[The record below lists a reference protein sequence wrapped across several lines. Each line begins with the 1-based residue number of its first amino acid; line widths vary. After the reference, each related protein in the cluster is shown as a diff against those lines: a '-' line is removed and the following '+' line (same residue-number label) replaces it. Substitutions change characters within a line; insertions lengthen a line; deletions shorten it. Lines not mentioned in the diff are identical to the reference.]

1 MSKLDFGIYT
11 YTNNKMQV
19 YEDIMNGKKTIW
31 AQLQLAPLFQV
42 PPLTP
47 STNKKVNEVLKTT
60 YSTWEKD
67 SERLGVPKDPRIWT
81 KEHVGDWLNW
91 AIREFS
97 LAGPNSAHFAQQ
109 LQVRIIFRVEYMR
122 SARFWYPLIFF
133 KIIILYVEAVFSG
146 IGHAN

>member
-1 MSKLDFGIYT
+1 MCEYGFNLFFF
-11 YTNNKMQV
+11 
-19 YEDIMNGKKTIW
+19 
-31 AQLQLAPLFQV
+31 FQV

-67 SERLGVPKDPRIWT
+67 SERLGVPKDPRVWT

-109 LQVRIIFRVEYMR
+109 LQVIKTGNE
-122 SARFWYPLIFF
+122 
-133 KIIILYVEAVFSG
+133 KIL
-146 IGHAN
+146 